1 MKWYINIWYLRFQ
14 LLVIKRC
21 KMDLKRRFSTGD
33 IDPKVSRSAIGRSE
47 FSPKLAQFKNS
58 LLTTTTTTTT
68 TESNRGRTMSST
80 ENVVKV
86 VSPLKRKS
94 SQIEMT
100 SLHQCDAKRRRHHRR
115 KPNKK
120 WRHKSVTAEKS
131 KSVCQNSA
139 SSTTTTTATAAAAT
153 AKCQK
158 DRKLNGSANSNNC
171 SSACQLLWKKKRKHP
186 FFHQNSGAA
195 ITGTTS
201 GSGGQHNNT
210 LQSQRLAGH
219 GGGAGRKRTNDV
231 VLRPTKVPLLNA
243 PRNSTQFIID
253 DHESS
258 DLVWNFETRTTVPRQ
273 QQPPKEVSAPVER

>member
-1 MKWYINIWYLRFQ
+1 
-14 LLVIKRC
+14 
-21 KMDLKRRFSTGD
+21 MDLKRRFSTGD

-47 FSPKLAQFKNS
+47 FSPKLTRFENS
-58 LLTTTTTTTT
+58 LFTTTKS
-68 TESNRGRTMSST
+68 ESNRGRTMSST
-80 ENVVKV
+80 DKVVNN

-94 SQIEMT
+94 STSQIEMT
-100 SLHQCDAKRRRHHRR
+100 SLHHCDAKRRRHHRR

-131 KSVCQNSA
+131 KSVCQNTA
-139 SSTTTTTATAAAAT
+139 SSTTSTTAT

-158 DRKLNGSANSNNC
+158 DKKLNGSANSNNC
-171 SSACQLLWKKKRKHP
+171 SSASHLLWKKKRKQQ
-186 FFHQNSGAA
+186 FFHQNSGATV
-195 ITGTTS
+195 TGTTS
-201 GSGGQHNNT
+201 GSGQHNNT

-219 GGGAGRKRTNDV
+219 GGACRKRANDV

-258 DLVWNFETRTTVPRQ
+258 DLVWNFETRTTVPRHQ
-273 QQPPKEVSAPVER
+273 QQPKEVSAPVER